1 MVHASVV
8 VARALGMT
16 VVAEGIEHEAQAHL
30 MRVAGCDLLQGWLYS
45 KALTEAEVPATIEA
59 MRPVDSI
66 RNEST
71 VMKFGRAS

>member
-1 MVHASVV
+1 MP
-8 VARALGMT
+8 
-16 VVAEGIEHEAQAHL
+16 EAP
-30 MRVAGCDLLQGWLYS
+30 R
-45 KALTEAEVPATIEA
+45 ALTEAEVPATIEA